1 MTDTPTQAQADARA
15 AETARTIEWHRALLA
30 QACSPMTTVTKRGV
44 TAAVIDSTVG
54 LP

>member
-1 MTDTPTQAQADARA
+1 MTDTPTKEQANKKT
-15 AETARTIEWHRALLA
+15 AETASTIEWHRALLA
-30 QACSPMTTVTKRGV
+30 QAGSPMTTVTKRGV

>member
-30 QACSPMTTVTKRGV
+30 QQ
-44 TAAVIDSTVG
+44 AAR
-54 LP
+54 